1 MLCAWQNLHWQK
13 YSPVVI
19 LADTNDEKWSKGLLE
34 WYYSHLGHYTA
45 CIVWTVEC
53 EYVSGSCFI
62 VVYMYL
68 DFSGDAQVEH
78 IHIFSVASQWLLHKC
93 CYQLE
98 LVIRAK
104 VKKYEQTLLCITMHY
119 WGNMSLESKVGE
131 DCSSLPAS
139 SSHPVPAIGDF

>member
-1 MLCAWQNLHWQK
+1 M
-13 YSPVVI
+13 
-19 LADTNDEKWSKGLLE
+19 
-34 WYYSHLGHYTA
+34 
-45 CIVWTVEC
+45 EC

-68 DFSGDAQVEH
+68 IFSGDAQVEH

-104 VKKYEQTLLCITMHY
+104 VKKYEQTLLCIAMHY
-119 WGNMSLESKVGE
+119 
-131 DCSSLPAS
+131 
-139 SSHPVPAIGDF
+139 